1 MKSYHADKYMPFD
14 VSAVMFYM
22 LGGYH
27 YNEIQRGYAGIGEY
41 RLKQEFYSDLHV
53 EDLSHVVMRPSAIFS
68 ELIAKARELT
78 TGAMTGPTCRP
89 ELLSK
94 RAISAPPVTPLL
106 SPCARAEP
114 PFSTAQASPPPV
126 SELPTPHAEE
136 STPCEPRSTVPAED
150 FTVNQEFNAW
160 LVRGSRG
167 DPHMV
172 TLKPWYCRCPAKSTN
187 CSHRPA
193 KKAVGDASDEECAA
207 KKERRA

>member
-1 MKSYHADKYMPFD
+1 
-14 VSAVMFYM
+14 M

-53 EDLSHVVMRPSAIFS
+53 EDLSHVVMRPSASFS

-106 SPCARAEP
+106 SPCARAEL

-136 STPCEPRSTVPAED
+136 CTPCELRSTVPAED
-150 FTVNQEFNAW
+150 SP
-160 LVRGSRG
+160 LSSRA
-167 DPHMV
+167 H
-172 TLKPWYCRCPAKSTN
+172 A
-187 CSHRPA
+187 
-193 KKAVGDASDEECAA
+193 
-207 KKERRA
+207 ERSRVVIGRIPSCL